1 MEETKWLIFQFR
13 TTHEAAL
20 AIDNFLL
27 AYGAAGVTTIDKTDF
42 LNTFKENS
50 TPDLIVE
57 DFLNSLDSEVII
69 EAYFPTTANQLLI
82 NRELNISEPI
92 LANTEKIW
100 IYIQDFENMIEQSLQ
115 RISEFLDIGKGYIGY
130 KLLKEQN
137 WAENWKKFYD
147 TLKIGRIVV
156 NPSWLEYEAENHE
169 IVLNLDPGSAFGTGD
184 HESTALVLQYL
195 SDWSFENIISGPILD
210 LGTGSG
216 ILAIAARKIF
226 PDREIFAIDIDQHS
240 IGVAENNSRKNQ
252 VQINFSQGEL
262 KDLNEK
268 FCLILANL
276 IASIHTELAEH
287 YLEKLLAGGYLIASG
302 IIGSRVEEVKLIFK
316 QAGFILIDESTS
328 NDWSALIYQKAP

>member
-115 RISEFLDIGKGYIGY
+115 RISEFLAIGTVTLDINY
-130 KLLKEQN
+130 
-137 WAENWKKFYD
+137 
-147 TLKIGRIVV
+147 
-156 NPSWLEYEAENHE
+156 
-169 IVLNLDPGSAFGTGD
+169 
-184 HESTALVLQYL
+184 
-195 SDWSFENIISGPILD
+195 
-210 LGTGSG
+210 
-216 ILAIAARKIF
+216 
-226 PDREIFAIDIDQHS
+226 
-240 IGVAENNSRKNQ
+240 
-252 VQINFSQGEL
+252 
-262 KDLNEK
+262 
-268 FCLILANL
+268 
-276 IASIHTELAEH
+276 
-287 YLEKLLAGGYLIASG
+287 
-302 IIGSRVEEVKLIFK
+302 
-316 QAGFILIDESTS
+316 
-328 NDWSALIYQKAP
+328 